1 MSNIYIYYIYW
12 VKKRIVWMFKNRE
25 ERDKDNETGLKEE
38 RRIQIESYSALF
50 VMLALLSLLYLPSS
64 SFIHNN
70 TVRSR
75 NLICR

>member
-1 MSNIYIYYIYW
+1 
-12 VKKRIVWMFKNRE
+12 MFKNRE
-25 ERDKDNETGLKEE
+25 ERGKDNGTGMKEE
-38 RRIQIESYSALF
+38 RGIQIEIYSALF
-50 VMLALLSLLYLPSS
+50 AMLALLSLLYLPSS